1 MAVRDYFADT
11 YVEARKKFLAAANA
25 AGAMHEVH
33 TLPDLR
39 APDGEPLTMDV
50 ATLGPSNP
58 DAVLLLI
65 SGTHG
70 VEGFAGSGCQIGYL
84 ADQLYSALPARTATI
99 LIHALNPYGFAWLR
113 RVNEIG
119 IDLNRNFQDFSKAL
133 PDSSA
138 YEAIHDLLI
147 PDDWEGPGRMAA
159 DAAMQEHVKA
169 LGMARFQAAVSGGQ
183 YSRPLGLFYGG
194 TAESWSNT
202 TLRRILKNHL
212 APTVRNLA
220 IFDFHTG
227 LGPTGYG
234 EPIYTGTQDAG
245 FERAKRWYGPELT
258 SMTKGTST
266 SADVAGSVAGA
277 FGDLSP
283 AVAVTYVALEY
294 GTRPLLEVLTALRA
308 DHWLH
313 AITNRQTPLRDQIK
327 RQIRDAFYPDSPA
340 WKAAVY
346 GRAADFVLRAC
357 RGLGSVS

>member
-11 YVEARKKFLAAANA
+11 YVEARKKFLTAVNA

-84 ADQLYSALPARTATI
+84 ADQLYGALPARTATI

-113 RVNEIG
+113 RVNESG

-266 SADVAGSVAGA
+266 SAEVAGSVAGA

-346 GRAADFVLRAC
+346 GRAADFILRAS